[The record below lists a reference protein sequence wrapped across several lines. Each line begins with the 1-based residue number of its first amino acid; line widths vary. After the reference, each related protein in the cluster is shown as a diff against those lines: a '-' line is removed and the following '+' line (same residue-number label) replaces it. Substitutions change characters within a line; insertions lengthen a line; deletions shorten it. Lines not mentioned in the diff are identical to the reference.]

1 MQARILCVFSLLF
14 TLVLYS
20 APGSA
25 QAPAL
30 AGPASSVPPEIPI
43 FDLNAIDKTI
53 DPCVDFYQYSCGNWM
68 KNNPIPPDQSRWGRF
83 NELFEH
89 NLYILRDILTDAQLP
104 GKHSATETMVGTF
117 YDSCMDESEIEKK
130 GIAPLTPELERI
142 NGIKTKADLIRQ
154 VADMHRESTSALF
167 AFYSQPDMHDSSE
180 TVATLDQGG
189 ITLPDRDYYIKD
201 DPKSV
206 ETRQKYV
213 EHVQKL
219 FELSGD
225 KPEAAAAEAK
235 TVLTVETGLAQAS
248 MDRTARR
255 DPKTRDH
262 EMTVAE
268 IAAAAP
274 NFDLTGYFADNGSP
288 KFTSLNV
295 ANPDF
300 FKQVNEQLNAVPLDD
315 WKVYLRW
322 KVINDY
328 APLLTKAFVEED
340 FLFNGQYMSGQQEMQ
355 PRWKR
360 CVKATDENL
369 GMALGKLYVDRTF
382 GAEGKERTLKMVQ
395 GIETAMR
402 QDIGQLT
409 WMSDTTKKKAYEKLD
424 AIVNNIGYPDT
435 WRDYSSVVIKSD
447 DYAGNTVRASAF
459 EVRREYNKID
469 KPTDRKDWGMTP
481 PTVNAYYRPPMNDIN
496 FPAGILQPPFYGK
509 LMDDAVNYGGIGV
522 VIGHELTHGFDD
534 QGRKYDPEGNFR
546 DWWTAED
553 AKEFEQRVDCTANE
567 YSNFVSVKDDKGEV
581 KLNGRLTLGENTAD
595 NGGLKLAYMALM
607 SIIGDTPVK
616 RIDGYTPA
624 QRYFLAYGQIWCQN
638 VTDQEARKRALT
650 DPHSPGRWR
659 INGAVQNS
667 AAFQQAFG
675 CKAGQPMVSEN
686 ACRVW

>member
-1 MQARILCVFSLLF
+1 MNRIFCIFSLLL
-14 TLVLYS
+14 TAVLC
-20 APGSA
+20 SA
-25 QAPAL
+25 QTSPSS
-30 AGPASSVPPEIPI
+30 ASSSGVPREISV
-43 FDLNAIDKTI
+43 FDNNAIDKSI
-53 DPCVDFYQYSCGNWM
+53 DPCVDFYQYACGTWI
-68 KNNPIPPDQSRWGRF
+68 KNNPVPPDRARWGRF
-83 NELFEH
+83 DELAEH
-89 NLYILRDILTDAQLP
+89 NLYVLRDILTEAQLP
-104 GKHSATETMVGTF
+104 GKHSAAETMVGTF
-117 YDSCMDESEIEKK
+117 YGSCMDESAIEKK
-130 GIAPLTPELERI
+130 GTAPLTSDLEQI
-142 NGIKTKADLIRQ
+142 SGVKTKEDFIRQ
-154 VADMHRESTSALF
+154 VAAMHRNSTPALF
-167 AFYSQPDMHDSSE
+167 AFYSQADMHDSSE
-180 TVATLDQGG
+180 TIAYLDQGG

-201 DPKSV
+201 DAKSV

-213 EHVQKL
+213 EHVQKM
-219 FELSGD
+219 FELAGD
-225 KPEAAAAEAK
+225 KPEVAAAEAK
-235 TVLTVETGLAQAS
+235 TVLMVETGLAQAS

-255 DPKTRDH
+255 DPKSRDH
-262 EMTVAE
+262 KMTVAE

-274 NFDLTGYFADNGSP
+274 NFDLTLYFADNGAP

-295 ANPDF
+295 GNPDF
-300 FKQVNEQLNAVPLDD
+300 FKQVNEELNTLPLAD

-322 KVINDY
+322 KTVNDY

-340 FLFNGQYMSGQQEMQ
+340 FEFNGKYMSGQKEME

-360 CVKATDENL
+360 CVKSTDANL

-409 WMSDTTKKKAYEKLD
+409 WMSDTTKKKAYEKLN
-424 AIVNNIGYPDT
+424 AIVNNIGYPDN
-435 WRDYSSVVIKSD
+435 WRDYSSVVIKPD
-447 DYAGNTVRASAF
+447 DYSGNVVRAGSF
-459 EVRREYNKID
+459 EVHRLYNKID
-469 KPTDRKDWGMTP
+469 RPTDRKDWGMTP
-481 PTVNAYYRPPMNDIN
+481 PTVNAYYRSSMNDIN

-534 QGRKYDPEGNFR
+534 QGRKYDAEGNFR
-546 DWWTAED
+546 DWWTADD
-553 AKEFEQRVDCTANE
+553 AKEFEQRAGCTADE
-567 YSNFVSVKDDKGEV
+567 YSSFVSVKDDKGEV

-616 RIDGYTPA
+616 PIDGYTPA
-624 QRYFLAYGQIWCQN
+624 QRYFLSYGQIWCQN
-638 VTDQEARKRALT
+638 VTDQEARKRVLT

-659 INGAVQNS
+659 VNGAVQNS